1 MMKAAV
7 FAGLVATFH
16 VGAMDRFQ
24 PDGMHALPNSIAQGT
39 TEAGSEKNQQIL
51 QQWNGDYPV
60 SALGR
65 LPKAQRNAPVG
76 FIADART
83 FKSVWQ
89 AFMPGAEAPHV
100 DFAADLVLFARNV
113 EFYNHTSIAAV
124 KLKNGVLDVVAMET
138 MSSQPIK
145 DKVALAMVVVSRE
158 GVTTLKTSDKL
169 LRIPAAAS
177 KQ

>member
-1 MMKAAV
+1 M
-7 FAGLVATFH
+7 
-16 VGAMDRFQ
+16 
-24 PDGMHALPNSIAQGT
+24 ALRQGT
-39 TEAGSEKNQQIL
+39 REAGSEKNQPIL

-65 LPKAQRNAPVG
+65 LPKGPVG
-76 FIADART
+76 FIADVGT

-100 DFAADLVLFARNV
+100 HFAADLVLFARNV

-138 MSSQPIK
+138 MSSQPIE
-145 DKVALAMVVVSRE
+145 DKVALAIAVVSRD
-158 GVTTLKTSDKL
+158 GATTLRTGDKL
-169 LRIPAAAS
+169 VRIPPAPS
-177 KQ
+177 KK